1 MGSMVRVRVPGLVL
15 AAVLVACR
23 PSTAIAP
30 AASPPP
36 TPEQIQAGAT
46 LPAASPVPT
55 ASPQTTSSRPSEPT
69 VTVSADR
76 FPIETSLELRT
87 SNTPDDI
94 AAARSAVSLYLMT
107 LNSYRDGGSASQLHI
122 TGRFRDAVTQALAES
137 ATPGVKRRLEL
148 ESLRLDRLL
157 VKPWGVRAFAEVT
170 ATIVDRV
177 VEGSGTDQRESGR
190 LRLTGDRLRVSDGWD
205 YANGRWFNGSGLGD
219 RGAESVRN
227 AVAQPLT
234 FFLGLEQWAPGSPAE
249 TWRAGEPTPFSAAH
263 AKRVA
268 AIDRTQVTS
277 RLFEDVRVTVE
288 RFETFAGEAAGIATV
303 RLTGKLKTTDA
314 GGRTSRA
321 PLERRLKVFLF
332 GGWLPEVVDEEIAPA
347 VWLSGGDLALDRID
361 VNRA

>member
-1 MGSMVRVRVPGLVL
+1 MVRVRGPVLVL
-15 AAVLVACR
+15 AAVLVACG

-30 AASPPP
+30 PASPPP
-36 TPEQIQAGAT
+36 TPEPTYAGAT
-46 LPAASPVPT
+46 LPAASPEPT
-55 ASPQTTSSRPSEPT
+55 APSQTTSSRPSEPT
-69 VTVSADR
+69 ITVSTGP
-76 FPIETSLELRT
+76 FPIETSLKLRT
-87 SNTPDDI
+87 SNTPEDI

-107 LNSYRDGGSASQLHI
+107 LNSYRDGGSASQLQI
-122 TGRFRDAVTQALAES
+122 TGRFRDAVAQALADS

-148 ESLRLDRLL
+148 EFLRIDRLL

-177 VEGSGTDQRESGR
+177 VEGSGTDQREVGR
-190 LRLTGDRLRVSDGWD
+190 LRLSGDRLRVSDGWD
-205 YANGRWFNGSGLGD
+205 YPNGRWFNGSGPDG
-219 RGAESVRN
+219 RSSESVRS

-234 FFLGLEQWAPGSPAE
+234 FFLGLQQWAPGSPAE

-263 AKRVA
+263 AKRLA

-277 RLFEDVRVTVE
+277 RLFEDMRATVE
-288 RFETFAGEAAGIATV
+288 RFETSADEAAGIATV
-303 RLTGKLKTTDA
+303 RLTGTLLTADA

-332 GGWLPEVVDEEIAPA
+332 GGWMPEVVDEEIAPG
-347 VWLSGGDLALDRID
+347 VWLSGGDLALERID